1 MRDMFTSSLFSS
13 PSSTSSPPP
22 SLLRPSSTS
31 SAHPSPSSD
40 LLALCRRVVSA
51 QRLGSTGLSGASA
64 ALLAQ
69 FRRLYTGQKEYS
81 DDCVIDI
88 MRAMAAHEH
97 NRVVR
102 STASADSAPIDLT
115 AEQDGDDVANS
126 HHDGRQREEKHGSVD
141 DDETEDEDEQKAGLP
156 STSSSAA
163 RQPCTNIC
171 SSGLSSRRR
180 MSSLTVGWEEE
191 VADRAASL
199 VLLKQEEAVRQEK
212 AASVRLWR
220 ERGRSCRSFGR
231 RVAVLLCWSLAALL
245 LLAVLAVVGCWVAP
259 WMMELREQLVDHS
272 GEGGLWGWMTG
283 AEVASPQ
290 SEGTGMLEQVWVA
303 LSAAVESAASTHTQ

>member
-1 MRDMFTSSLFSS
+1 MRDMFTSSLSSS
-13 PSSTSSPPP
+13 PSTTSSPPS

-31 SAHPSPSSD
+31 SAPPSPSSD
-40 LLALCRRVVSA
+40 LLTLCRRVVSA
-51 QRLGSTGLSGASA
+51 QRLDSTGLRGASA

-88 MRAMAAHEH
+88 MRAMAPHEH

-126 HHDGRQREEKHGSVD
+126 HHDGRLREEKHGSV
-141 DDETEDEDEQKAGLP
+141 DDETEDEDEQKVGPP
-156 STSSSAA
+156 SLSSSAA
-163 RQPCTNIC
+163 RQPSANIC
-171 SSGLSSRRR
+171 NSGLSSRRR
-180 MSSLTVGWEEE
+180 LSSLTLGWEEE

-231 RVAVLLCWSLAALL
+231 RVAVLWCWSLAALV

-259 WMMELREQLVDHS
+259 WMMEMREQLVDHA
-272 GEGGLWGWMTG
+272 GEGGLWGWMTR
-283 AEVASPQ
+283 AEVLSPQ
-290 SEGTGMLEQVWVA
+290 CEGTGMLEQA
-303 LSAAVESAASTHTQ
+303 